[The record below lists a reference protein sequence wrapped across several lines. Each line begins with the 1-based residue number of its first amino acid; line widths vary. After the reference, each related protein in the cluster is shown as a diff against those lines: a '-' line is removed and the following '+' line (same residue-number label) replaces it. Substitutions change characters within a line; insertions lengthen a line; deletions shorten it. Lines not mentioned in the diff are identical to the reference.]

1 MNEADYAS
9 GRETGEM
16 TVKFK
21 RLTET
26 ATIPKFAH
34 EGDSGMDVCSDE
46 SLSILPNSWALVN
59 TNVAAVIPK
68 GFEIQVRGRSGL
80 QCKRGILCAV
90 GTVDEGYRGGISVA
104 LYNLSSDVFLIEPG
118 DRIAQLVLASVSRPE
133 IEEIE
138 EIDTN
143 TMRGASG
150 FGSTGM
156 KGL

>member
-1 MNEADYAS
+1 MSEADYAS

-26 ATIPKFAH
+26 ATIPK
-34 EGDSGMDVCSDE
+34 
-46 SLSILPNSWALVN
+46 
-59 TNVAAVIPK
+59 
-68 GFEIQVRGRSGL
+68 
-80 QCKRGILCAV
+80 
-90 GTVDEGYRGGISVA
+90 
-104 LYNLSSDVFLIEPG
+104 
-118 DRIAQLVLASVSRPE
+118 LVLASVSRPE